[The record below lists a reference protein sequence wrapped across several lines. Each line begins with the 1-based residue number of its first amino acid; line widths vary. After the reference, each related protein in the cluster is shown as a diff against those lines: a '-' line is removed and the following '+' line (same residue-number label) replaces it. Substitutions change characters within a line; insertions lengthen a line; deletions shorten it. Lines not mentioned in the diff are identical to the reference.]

1 MIELK
6 GISVQTRILLLAG
19 AAIAAIIILWPEDD
33 RKSEAGTAKQSE
45 PATASRKQNVR
56 KFEERPLWQQQPGFN
71 QQRSSQQSFPGNTGQ
86 YANRP
91 PARQVPHYPQQ
102 TGPYDA
108 YHFRSPDANATM
120 HPGALPPP
128 YTDQAQQRQS
138 PYFHT
143 PQPRGPQFRPLE
155 KPKPQ
160 TRRYS
165 GGYPN
170 AEFHDPAMAYPPR
183 GSTPEP
189 PTPYADQYGTPWEY
203 PAYPNYPQATIPPDY
218 GSHPGY

>member
-33 RKSEAGTAKQSE
+33 RKSEAGTATLSE
-45 PATASRKQNVR
+45 PATASRKQTVR
-56 KFEERPLWQQQPGFN
+56 KFEERLLWQQQPGFN
-71 QQRSSQQSFPGNTGQ
+71 QQFSSQQTFPGNTGQ
-86 YANRP
+86 YPTRP

-102 TGPYDA
+102 AGPYDG
-108 YHFRSPDANATM
+108 YRFRSPDANETIQ
-120 HPGALPPP
+120 PRALPPP
-128 YTDQAQQRQS
+128 YPEQAQQRQS
-138 PYFHT
+138 PYYHT
-143 PQPRGPQFRPLE
+143 PQLQAPQFRPLE

-170 AEFHDPAMAYPPR
+170 AEFHDPAMSYPPQI
-183 GSTPEP
+183 STPEP
-189 PTPYADQYGTPWEY
+189 STPHTGRYGTPWEY
-203 PAYPNYPQATIPPDY
+203 PAYPDYPQATIPPEY